1 MKNENLPEK
10 TDKENLPFNFKRQLV
25 SDEDIRKHWN
35 RIATRI
41 FRDGE
46 AERPLEPKN
55 NNI

>member
-10 TDKENLPFNFKRQLV
+10 TDKEHLPFNFKRKLV

-46 AERPLEPKN
+46 AEHPLEPKD